1 MAMAAGTKIEQA
13 IEALYAAPSGEFVKR
28 RDALARDLR
37 KDGDREAADRV
48 KALRKPTVAA
58 WAVNGLARKEKMR
71 LRGLLTAGERLRE
84 AHEEALSEG
93 LTPALA
99 EARDA
104 ERAAIEELAR
114 AAQALLEGEGHP
126 ASEAVLDRIRET
138 LHASV
143 VDEDLRERV
152 RAGRLEKEEKA
163 TGFGFAPAG
172 GAPGTSRRPAR
183 RQEAGRAE
191 RERERKAREARER
204 KRREA
209 AKRLE
214 EAREAAAEAEREVGR
229 AARELERAE
238 RGLARRRASVERAER
253 DLDALSD

>member
-104 ERAAIEELAR
+104 ERAAVEELAR
-114 AAQALLEGEGHP
+114 AAQALLEEEGHP
-126 ASEAVLDRIRET
+126 ASEAVLDRVRET

>member
-214 EAREAAAEAEREVGR
+214 EAREGAAEAEREVGR